1 MDRCTKT
8 FDCRVLDNNTNLTTG
23 IIGFKVSDERLYVV
37 IAKIIEYHIQEN
49 DMNGYSIN
57 ERI

>member
-1 MDRCTKT
+1 
-8 FDCRVLDNNTNLTTG
+8 VLDIRTNLTTG
-23 IIGFKVSDERLYVV
+23 IIDFKISDELLYVV

-49 DMNGYSIN
+49 YINVYSIN